1 VCMSR
6 LLRKSMRLR
15 ADVWLPGHRVAREL
29 DLLIARRG
37 RPKTI
42 ISEQWDRADW
52 QRGRGWADQAQ
63 VG

>member
-15 ADVWLPGHRVAREL
+15 ADVWLPGHRAAREL

-42 ISEQWDRADW
+42 VSEQWDRADW